1 MYLVTGGSSYIE
13 NNFVYHDSTEIMV
26 EEKTGWEVLE
36 KHPLPHPMKDLRG
49 VSIENKIFMI
59 GKNVLRLST
68 QILPHNDFAYILI
81 HKFRQSCMKP
91 ILLNIS

>member
-1 MYLVTGGSSYIE
+1 MYLVTGGSS
-13 NNFVYHDSTEIMV
+13 NMLLDSTEIMV
-26 EEKTGWEVLE
+26 EEKTGWEILE

-49 VSIENKIFMI
+49 ISIQNKIFMI

-68 QILPHNDFAYILI
+68 QILPYKDFSSILI
-81 HKFRQSCMKP
+81 HFKLSCRKP

>member
-1 MYLVTGGSSYIE
+1 MYLVTGGTAFQVE
-13 NNFVYHDSTEIMV
+13 NNNVIYRDSTEIMV

-59 GKNVLRLST
+59 GK
-68 QILPHNDFAYILI
+68 IF
-81 HKFRQSCMKP
+81 
-91 ILLNIS
+91 

>member
-13 NNFVYHDSTEIMV
+13 NNFVIHDSTEIMV

-49 VSIENKIFMI
+49 ISIKNKIFMI
-59 GKNVLRLST
+59 GKIV
-68 QILPHNDFAYILI
+68 
-81 HKFRQSCMKP
+81 
-91 ILLNIS
+91 

>member
-1 MYLVTGGSSYIE
+1 MYLVTGGTAFQVA
-13 NNFVYHDSTEIMV
+13 NNNVIYRDSTEIMV

-59 GKNVLRLST
+59 GK
-68 QILPHNDFAYILI
+68 IF
-81 HKFRQSCMKP
+81 
-91 ILLNIS
+91 

>member
-1 MYLVTGGSSYIE
+1 MYLVTGGSAFQVVNDNKHVIYR
-13 NNFVYHDSTEIMV
+13 DSTEIMV

-59 GKNVLRLST
+59 GK
-68 QILPHNDFAYILI
+68 IF
-81 HKFRQSCMKP
+81 
-91 ILLNIS
+91 